1 MILKNFEI
9 SKKLDKNINFFLFY
23 GQNTG
28 LIEETIDQYFKTI
41 FSKNIFY
48 YDEAEIISNIDPF
61 KEKILNKSFFENEKL
76 IIVNRTTDKILMIME
91 DLLEKNIEDVKILLK
106 SDNLEKK
113 SKLRNFFEKNKATY
127 AIAFYQDNNQ
137 ILTNIT
143 QRFFNE
149 KKVKISSQSIN
160 YIVEKSRGS
169 RKHLRNELQKIASFC
184 EKKSSV
190 ELDEIFKL
198 INLSNNYDAA
208 ELAEQ
213 YLVKNKKKTLNIL
226 NENNQSIEDNIV
238 FLKTLLY
245 KLKRLKK
252 LKTEL
257 DIKKNV
263 DAVISS
269 FKPPIF
275 WKDKEIVRQQL
286 KIWNLSQ
293 LKKSIYN
300 ISHLEVLIKKN
311 SQISNQLV
319 NDFIVKGLEKN

>member
-1 MILKNFEI
+1 MII
-9 SKKLDKNINFFLFY
+9 
-23 GQNTG
+23 
-28 LIEETIDQYFKTI
+28 
-41 FSKNIFY
+41 
-48 YDEAEIISNIDPF
+48 
-61 KEKILNKSFFENEKL
+61 
-76 IIVNRTTDKILMIME
+76 E
-91 DLLEKNIEDVKILLK
+91 DLMEKNIEDVKILLK

-113 SKLRNFFEKNKATY
+113 SKLRNFFEKNKSTC

-184 EKKSSV
+184 ENKSSI
-190 ELDEIFKL
+190 ELNEILKL

-213 YLVKNKKKTLNIL
+213 YLVKNKRKTLNIL
-226 NENNQSIEDNIV
+226 NENNQSIEDNII

-263 DAVISS
+263 DTVISS

-286 KIWNLSQ
+286 KIWNLPQ

-319 NDFIVKGLEKN
+319 NDFIVKDLEKN